1 MKQPKISLFIG
12 LGTIGISLI
21 IIFLIVVN
29 PLSYI
34 PEPVYRQPQH
44 QQCIENENYRKMND
58 MDYNNKLNETE
69 TLSLTYFCNIV
80 NIDYDRTFQ
89 TTELIASIGDLLLIL
104 GIFQTIISATWLTVA
119 KVRER
124 RNKKEEV

>member
-34 PEPVYRQPQH
+34 PEPVYRQPQ
-44 QQCIENENYRKMND
+44 Q
-58 MDYNNKLNETE
+58 
-69 TLSLTYFCNIV
+69 
-80 NIDYDRTFQ
+80 
-89 TTELIASIGDLLLIL
+89 
-104 GIFQTIISATWLTVA
+104 
-119 KVRER
+119 
-124 RNKKEEV
+124 

>member
-44 QQCIENENYRKMND
+44 QQCMENYRKMND
-58 MDYNNKLNETE
+58 MDYDNRLNETE
-69 TLSLTYFCNIV
+69 TLSLTYFCNILNV
-80 NIDYDRTFQ
+80 DYDRTYQ
-89 TTELIASIGDLLLIL
+89 TTELIASIGGLLLIL
-104 GIFQTIISATWLTVA
+104 GVFQTIISATWLTVA

-124 RNKKEEV
+124 RRNKK

>member
-12 LGTIGISLI
+12 LGTIGIALI

-34 PEPVYRQPQH
+34 PKTVYRQSQH
-44 QQCIENENYRKMND
+44 QQCMENYREMHD
-58 MDYNNKLNETE
+58 MDYDNRLNESE
-69 TLSLTYFCNIV
+69 TLSLTYFCNIL
-80 NIDYDRTFQ
+80 NTDYDRTYR
-89 TTELIASIGDLLLIL
+89 TTELIASIGGLLLIL

-124 RNKKEEV
+124 RRNKK